1 MKAVKFV
8 CIILSSMLIF
18 CMSINV
24 YADEEDYED
33 TDNNEEYYYEE
44 YEDDYDDEYEEEY
57 SYEESEEYIEESY
70 EEYYYEEETVSE
82 ISQEIVAEV
91 SEEISQ
97 EAVEEVIEE
106 ISETVTEEVSPVAEV
121 STEQSEVSEK
131 KTEEKSL
138 VSEISAIKE
147 EVSEV
152 SKPAVQR
159 VVNIADDVKEEDS
172 TANEISGNVMWGIIF
187 ILLIFCIIFLPR
199 TRGMEFVKDR
209 YRYRKAKNITRRHI
223 R

>member
-8 CIILSSMLIF
+8 CMILSSMLIF
-18 CMSINV
+18 CMSVNV
-24 YADEEDYED
+24 YADEEDYEE

-44 YEDDYDDEYEEEY
+44 YEDEYNDEYEEY
-57 SYEESEEYIEESY
+57 DYKESEEYIEESY
-70 EEYYYEEETVSE
+70 EKYYEEETVSE
-82 ISQEIVAEV
+82 ISEEV

-97 EAVEEVIEE
+97 EVVTEVSEE
-106 ISETVTEEVSPVAEV
+106 ISETVIEEVSPVAE
-121 STEQSEVSEK
+121 SSIEK
-131 KTEEKSL
+131 
-138 VSEISAIKE
+138 
-147 EVSEV
+147 SEV

-159 VVNIADDVKEEDS
+159 VVNIADEAKKEDN

>member
-8 CIILSSMLIF
+8 CMILSSMLIF
-18 CMSINV
+18 CMSVNV
-24 YADEEDYED
+24 YADEEDYEE

-44 YEDDYDDEYEEEY
+44 YEDEYNDEYEEY
-57 SYEESEEYIEESY
+57 DYKESEEYIEESY
-70 EEYYYEEETVSE
+70 EEYYEEETVSE
-82 ISQEIVAEV
+82 ISEEV

-97 EAVEEVIEE
+97 EVVTEVSEE
-106 ISETVTEEVSPVAEV
+106 ISETVIEEVSPVAE
-121 STEQSEVSEK
+121 SSIEK
-131 KTEEKSL
+131 
-138 VSEISAIKE
+138 
-147 EVSEV
+147 SEV

-159 VVNIADDVKEEDS
+159 VVNIADEAKKEDN

>member
-1 MKAVKFV
+1 MNAVKFV

-18 CMSINV
+18 CMSVNV

-44 YEDDYDDEYEEEY
+44 YEDEYNDEYEEY
-57 SYEESEEYIEESY
+57 DYKESEEYIEESY

-106 ISETVTEEVSPVAEV
+106 ISETVIEEISPAADN

-131 KTEEKSL
+131 KKEEKSL
-138 VSEISAIKE
+138 VSEISEIKE
-147 EVSEV
+147 EVSEI

-159 VVNIADDVKEEDS
+159 VLNIADDVKEEDS
-172 TANEISGNVMWGIIF
+172 TANEISGNVMWGIRF

>member
-1 MKAVKFV
+1 MLKKIKGLKRAAALCMVI
-8 CIILSSMLIF
+8 CLILSLSA
-18 CMSINV
+18 CGGSQK
-24 YADEEDYED
+24 AKEDSASATQD
-33 TDNNEEYYYEE
+33 TR
-44 YEDDYDDEYEEEY
+44 
-57 SYEESEEYIEESY
+57 
-70 EEYYYEEETVSE
+70 ETA
-82 ISQEIVAEV
+82 QDQQA
-91 SEEISQ
+91 Q
-97 EAVEEVIEE
+97 
-106 ISETVTEEVSPVAEV
+106 
-121 STEQSEVSEK
+121 
-131 KTEEKSL
+131 
-138 VSEISAIKE
+138 E

-159 VVNIADDVKEEDS
+159 VVNIADEAKKEDN